1 MGLLST
7 LFGRSKLR
15 KPNRERFFSIVTAAD
30 TLRGRT
36 DIRPAEAAGL
46 VFNPVESSF
55 FSNLDAEIRSLLR
68 VSGHAT
74 GTRHEIKD
82 DSYGTR
88 WVVLDDRDFEDLVS
102 TIHLVSE
109 TIYDHGFADRLLAAV
124 FRFDYER
131 KQAYWI
137 YNYKRGAFY
146 PLVLDGQR
154 ATGQC
159 DRDAAWH
166 DHGGGGDP
174 GREVAGTLV
183 RPLGH
188 TFLAPYS
195 PRGLAPPAALYAR
208 LVVRSTSRG
217 LSESTRDRIT
227 PIAPKPAPIVKA
239 IR

>member
-146 PLVLDGQR
+146 PLVLTGSEQR
-154 ATGQC
+154 DNATEM
-159 DRDAAWH
+159 RL
-166 DHGGGGDP
+166 
-174 GREVAGTLV
+174 GTIMEEEGIPVEKSLE
-183 RPLGH
+183 H
-188 TFLAPYS
+188 WY
-195 PRGLAPPAALYAR
+195 ALW
-208 LVVRSTSRG
+208 G
-217 LSESTRDRIT
+217 I
-227 PIAPKPAPIVKA
+227 PF
-239 IR
+239 